1 MSRTTPRLE
10 LFPITTEHVD
20 DLVRLH
26 ADPDVAAWHGGTW
39 SHERATE
46 FAESNMARLER
57 DGAAKWI
64 AYARATGDLI
74 GRGGLSQTVIDGKLC
89 WEVGWTLL
97 RPYWGN
103 GYATEIGHEGVVF
116 AFDELGARE
125 VVAFTEPH
133 NTRSRAVMQRLG
145 MDFVGEIDHGGEHFV
160 LYRTD
165 RHP

>member
-26 ADPDVAAWHGGTW
+26 SDPDVAAWHGGPW

-46 FAESNMARLER
+46 FAASNMVRQQR
-57 DGAAKWI
+57 DGASKWI
-64 AYARATGDLI
+64 AYEQTTGDLV
-74 GRGGLSQTVIDGKLC
+74 GRGGLSQTVIADKPC
-89 WEVGWTLL
+89 WEVGWTLR
-97 RPYWGN
+97 RPYWGH
-103 GYATEIGHEGVVF
+103 GYATEIGREGVVV
-116 AFDELGARE
+116 ALDELGADE

-133 NTRSRAVMQRLG
+133 NARSRAVMERLG
-145 MDFVGEIDHGGEHFV
+145 MNLVGEIDHVGEHFV